1 MTDPL
6 PDSTLVKMA
15 ENALASTM
23 LPPLPSPLPGAV
35 RFVLVAE
42 VFPDQGN
49 ALVASVTHMAAT
61 KPAED
66 WVLAAASC
74 LNEGVLQYIQG
85 FRYNETW
92 HDIHGKEKTND

>member
-6 PDSTLVKMA
+6 PDSILVKMA

-23 LPPLPSPLPGAV
+23 LPPLPSPLHGAV

-42 VFPDQGN
+42 VFPEQGN

-74 LNEGVLQYIQG
+74 LNEGVLQYIQD
-85 FRYNETW
+85 FRYNEVW
-92 HDIHGKEKTND
+92 HNLHAQKEVEE